1 MAKKQEEAK
10 KPDKKTTD
18 KPKKTAARKPQKADS
33 KKPKKAEPTKQE
45 VSDASTSEQEEP
57 AKKKTTAQRNEK
69 GQFVK
74 GCAKTGGRQP
84 GTKNKYGNVRDR
96 LKEIIMPY
104 LEPDPDN
111 MQPGT
116 KSLATDLMAI
126 DDPNDRVHAVAAI
139 LPYIVPKFT
148 STTITAD
155 SNRPISEE
163 EHLLEMDAKYTKTQ
177 IHIDVTS
184 LTIVDNDNPDGDYD
198 PDDDP
203 DFNIDEIK

>member
-10 KPDKKTTD
+10 KPKTSG
-18 KPKKTAARKPQKADS
+18 KAPPKKTEP
-33 KKPKKAEPTKQE
+33 KKPKKQPVDSPSGK
-45 VSDASTSEQEEP
+45 DEQAKEEEP
-57 AKKKTTAQRNEK
+57 AKKKSTAQRNEK

-139 LPYIVPKFT
+139 LPYIVPKYT

-184 LTIVDNDNPDGDYD
+184 LTIVDNDNPNGDYD

>member
-1 MAKKQEEAK
+1 MTKKKEDKEQKQKKAAPKAKTKTLPKKADAKPKEEAK
-10 KPDKKTTD
+10 
-18 KPKKTAARKPQKADS
+18 PK
-33 KKPKKAEPTKQE
+33 E
-45 VSDASTSEQEEP
+45 DAKEP
-57 AKKKTTAQRNEK
+57 AKKSTAKRNEK

-74 GCAKTGGRQP
+74 GGDKPEGSGRKA
-84 GTKNKYGNVRDR
+84 GTKNKYGNIRDR

-111 MQPGT
+111 IIPGQ
-116 KSLATDLMAI
+116 KSLATDLMKI

-139 LPYIVPKFT
+139 LPYIVPKYT

-155 SNRPISEE
+155 ANRPISEE
-163 EHLLEMDAKYTKTQ
+163 EHLMQLDAKYTKQ
-177 IHIDVTS
+177 EISINIKA

-203 DFNIDEIK
+203 DFNLDELK

>member
-1 MAKKQEEAK
+1 MANKKEEAK
-10 KPDKKTTD
+10 KPVKK
-18 KPKKTAARKPQKADS
+18 AAAT
-33 KKPKKAEPTKQE
+33 PKKAEEAQ
-45 VSDASTSEQEEP
+45 EP
-57 AKKKTTAQRNEK
+57 AKKKAKAQRNEK

-74 GCAKTGGRQP
+74 GADKPEGSGRKP

-96 LKEIIMPY
+96 LREIIMPY

-111 MQPGT
+111 VEIGQ
-116 KSLATDLMAI
+116 KSLASDLMKI

-139 LPYIVPKFT
+139 LPYIVPKYT

-155 SNRPISEE
+155 ANRPISEE
-163 EHLLEMDAKYTKTQ
+163 EHLLDMDAKYTKTQ
-177 IHIDVTS
+177 VHIDIKS

-203 DFNIDEIK
+203 DFNIDELK